1 MGNIFDLF
9 PGQQKYGKICQKID
23 LFYFSC
29 KVTFSVIHMKFTTPI
44 FELQQKQRQSQNPH
58 RNVYKRTEPDLKKS
72 PLNVVL
78 YAFEDSKT
86 VIVFI

>member
-29 KVTFSVIHMKFTTPI
+29 KVTFSVIHMKFTTLI
-44 FELQQKQRQSQNPH
+44 FELRKKGQIWNPH
-58 RNVYKRTEPDLKKS
+58 KKYLQTCRL
-72 PLNVVL
+72 PIIKYN
-78 YAFEDSKT
+78 
-86 VIVFI
+86 